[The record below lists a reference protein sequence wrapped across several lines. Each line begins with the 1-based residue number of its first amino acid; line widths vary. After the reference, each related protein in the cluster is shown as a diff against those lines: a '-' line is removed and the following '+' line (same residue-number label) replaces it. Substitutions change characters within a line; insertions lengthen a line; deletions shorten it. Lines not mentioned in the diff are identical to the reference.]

1 MNVWRCNYHRTNV
14 SRKIIVTFERIEWDP
29 EWKASLDVF
38 VPRARRAIFSSPFYV
53 LFPLLSSLP
62 SVCARLS
69 GSLFRSSPAIS
80 VMSAWPCEPH
90 KRKWHFCVPVTN
102 ASRNNFVF
110 FVDYLLRDS
119 FPRRNFWPLSLP
131 SRVQGR
137 GREREREISGNKRI
151 KKYRDRRIR
160 EVLSVRQEV

>member
-1 MNVWRCNYHRTNV
+1 MGLSCNLEVVERLAVQLSSNERVEKNNCNVRKNRMGSGVESESRCLC
-14 SRKIIVTFERIEWDP
+14 P
-29 EWKASLDVF
+29 E
-38 VPRARRAIFSSPFYV
+38 SSTRDFLLSFL

-131 SRVQGR
+131 SRVRGR
-137 GREREREISGNKRI
+137 RRERERER
-151 KKYRDRRIR
+151 
-160 EVLSVRQEV
+160 SVETKE